1 MCKLSF
7 EVSAPFT
14 YTSQAQY
21 GHAEVAN
28 PMSHWP
34 SSALHCI
41 LLDVS
46 HRYNVCVVCIIF
58 FWVQEQA
65 HADNWVCTNW
75 WWVVDHPA
83 SSPLAMVSA
92 KAATITHYC
101 SWPVTWPGHLPG
113 QPTLAM
119 SHWPVKFHICIL
131 NL

>member
-1 MCKLSF
+1 MLMCKLSF

-46 HRYNVCVVCIIF
+46 YRYNVCVVCIIF

-65 HADNWVCTNW
+65 HADNWGLYKL
-75 WWVVDHPA
+75 VVGGGPPCKLPIGNGKCKG
-83 SSPLAMVSA
+83 SNNNPL
-92 KAATITHYC
+92 
-101 SWPVTWPGHLPG
+101 L
-113 QPTLAM
+113 
-119 SHWPVKFHICIL
+119 
-131 NL
+131 